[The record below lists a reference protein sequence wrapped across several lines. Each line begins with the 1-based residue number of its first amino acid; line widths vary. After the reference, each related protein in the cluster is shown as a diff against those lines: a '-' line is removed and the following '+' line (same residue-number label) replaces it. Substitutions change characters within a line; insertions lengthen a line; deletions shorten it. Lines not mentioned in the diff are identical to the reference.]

1 MRVKSSGF
9 AVHFFKR
16 RITQI
21 LLILFLFLV
30 GVTAGAVC
38 RNMLSP
44 EIQERLSGSFLSFF
58 TSFGQV
64 GVGTIF
70 QNTLSNLL
78 QQVGLAVI
86 FTLTLTGVLL
96 LPVLAVYSGFL
107 YGLTLGLIIGE
118 FGISGICFNALY
130 FLPRLILVIPLL
142 LVFFSQCFTISC
154 MLASRVVFANQ
165 RKNLPQPGSEIVLT
179 LLLLVVLIIC
189 IFAASFL
196 EAYLTRFIVLNI
208 FQS

>member
-38 RNMLSP
+38 RNMLNP

-96 LPVLAVYSGFL
+96 LPVLVTKTDKLSAAQLARSVERYKQV
-107 YGLTLGLIIGE
+107 LGE
-118 FGISGICFNALY
+118 QWEE
-130 FLPRLILVIPLL
+130 LPPMFR
-142 LVFFSQCFTISC
+142 SSSEKRTS
-154 MLASRVVFANQ
+154 
-165 RKNLPQPGSEIVLT
+165 LPQQQQLNVCRKMKCTENKEAPAFPQG
-179 LLLLVVLIIC
+179 VVDGRQGYDSLRP
-189 IFAASFL
+189 A
-196 EAYLTRFIVLNI
+196 
-208 FQS
+208 